1 MRSEKRFTV
10 VWHVDESVE
19 HELRHCCIF
28 FSERDRECR
37 GKGGEKRER
46 EEGGK
51 GDKKGEV
58 RRRGARGRGV
68 HSLML

>member
-1 MRSEKRFTV
+1 
-10 VWHVDESVE
+10 
-19 HELRHCCIF
+19 LLIF
-28 FSERDRECR
+28 FCKRERKWR
-37 GKGGEKRER
+37 GKGGKKRER